1 MAIVRKSDNVIQIT
15 INGGDGNPITITDLL
30 DLEIVAYQFPK
41 SIVQRWKLS
50 DSEITIVD
58 DVNGIVSVNFDRA
71 NTKLLN
77 FKIEDCKLEV
87 IASFTDA
94 DFADNIRREV
104 DTDIELT
111 TIEDSPTAYE
121 S

>member
-30 DLEIVAYQFPK
+30 DLEVVAYQLPK
-41 SIVQRWKLS
+41 SIIQRWKLS
-50 DSEITIVD
+50 DSEITIVND
-58 DVNGIVSVNFDRA
+58 AGGVVSVNFERA

-77 FKIEDCKLEV
+77 FKNNACKMEV
-87 IASFTDA
+87 VALFTDT

-104 DTDIELT
+104 ATDIDLSS
-111 TIEDSPTAYE
+111 ILDSPTAYE
-121 S
+121 L